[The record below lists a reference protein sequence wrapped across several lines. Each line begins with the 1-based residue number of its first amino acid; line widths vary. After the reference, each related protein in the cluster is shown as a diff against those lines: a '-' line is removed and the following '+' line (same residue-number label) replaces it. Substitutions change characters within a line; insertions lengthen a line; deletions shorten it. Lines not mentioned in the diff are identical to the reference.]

1 MRRQRVKQ
9 ATRLACAI
17 GLSALA
23 VAPFRGAHAAPVATA
38 TTLTFWNGFT
48 GPDEPTVQTLV
59 NRFNGSHA
67 STTVS
72 MNVMPWA
79 DLTTKLLAAAAV
91 GQGPDIAAFHLQYL
105 PQYVQAGLVA
115 SVDGIYGHGID
126 PASVPP
132 DLLRSL
138 KIGGH
143 YYGAPANYAT
153 LMLYWNKDLFHKA
166 GLSHAPTTV
175 AQWQTDAVKLSH
187 QGTNAQYGLALADH
201 ATIPM
206 WPVLIWLNGGDIV
219 TRDHTRSLLAAPKTE
234 QAVASWGNLVTKNH
248 ISPVGLA
255 GGDADTLFQSQ
266 KAAMEINGPWATAG
280 YTKAHIN
287 YDVAPVPA
295 GPGGR
300 VTLSDAVIL
309 VVNKSSHNAAAAQTF
324 LSWWNQKAQQGY
336 ISLQSGFPPA
346 RTDMATYPSLQKNPF
361 VVKFAQQAPYARFYL
376 AGLKNFDKIDTDV
389 FTPAIQSVEYNKAS
403 AYTALPAAASAMN
416 KLLP

>member
-1 MRRQRVKQ
+1 MRISGLKQ
-9 ATRLACAI
+9 ATCLACAAGI
-17 GLSALA
+17 GALA
-23 VAPFRGAHAAPVATA
+23 FAPAPVTHAAPAASTA
-38 TTLTFWNGFT
+38 TLTFWNGFT

-59 NRFNGSHA
+59 DRFNGSHPS
-67 STTVS
+67 STVA

-79 DLTTKLLAAAAV
+79 DLTTKLLAASAV

-105 PQYVQAGLVA
+105 PQYVQSGLVA
-115 SVDGIYGHGID
+115 PVDDIYGHGIT
-126 PASVPP
+126 PSSVPP

-153 LMLYWNKDLFHKA
+153 LMLYWNKDLFRKA
-166 GLSHAPTTV
+166 RLSGAPTTV
-175 AQWQTDAVKLSH
+175 AQWQADVVKLSH
-187 QGTNAQYGLALADH
+187 QGGTTQYGLALADH

-206 WPVLIWLNGGDIV
+206 WPVLMWLNGGDVV
-219 TRDHTRSLLAAPKTE
+219 TPDHTRSLLAAPKTT
-234 QAVASWGNLVTKNH
+234 QAVATWANLVRTDH

-287 YDVAPVPA
+287 YAVAPIPM

-309 VVNKSSHNAAAAQTF
+309 VVNKSSHNAAAARTF
-324 LSWWNQKAQQGY
+324 LSWWNQKAQQSY
-336 ISLQSGFPPA
+336 LSLQSGFPPA
-346 RTDMATYPSLQKNPF
+346 RTDMATDSSLRKNPF
-361 VVKFAQQAPYARFYL
+361 VVQFAQQAPYARFYL
-376 AGLKNFDKIDTDV
+376 AGLKNFDKIDNDV
-389 FTPAIQSVEYNKAS
+389 ITPAIQGVEYGKSSAS
-403 AYTALPAAASAMN
+403 AAMASAADAMN